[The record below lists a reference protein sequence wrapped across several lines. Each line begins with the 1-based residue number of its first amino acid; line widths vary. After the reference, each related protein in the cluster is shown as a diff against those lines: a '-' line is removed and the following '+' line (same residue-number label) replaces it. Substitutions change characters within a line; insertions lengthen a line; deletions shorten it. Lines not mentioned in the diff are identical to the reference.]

1 MLNRLRLWLRTRLFG
16 RRLDR
21 EMRDEMADHLARIVE
36 RMMAQGM
43 ARDEAERAAR
53 REFGNLN
60 VLREEARD
68 ARGGRRLESLA
79 ADVRF
84 GLRQFARRPVST
96 ITMIVV
102 LALGIGFNSALFVLV
117 SSFVRGVPPG
127 FTPDES
133 LVRIRGIDR
142 NQSRGFALGREFSY
156 PDTPSTRRK
165 RSLFGAVAAWTSSD
179 VALDVGRDEES
190 LQSGA
195 ATYVTAS
202 YFQVLGVRPIA
213 GAGLAVAH
221 ETTLTPRSSSP

>member
-1 MLNRLRLWLRTRLFG
+1 MLNRLRLWLRARFFS

-43 ARDEAERAAR
+43 ARGEAERAAR

-117 SSFVRGVPPG
+117 SSFVRGVPAG

-156 PDTPSTRRK
+156 
-165 RSLFGAVAAWTSSD
+165 
-179 VALDVGRDEES
+179 
-190 LQSGA
+190 
-195 ATYVTAS
+195 
-202 YFQVLGVRPIA
+202 LGVRRVRRANGPVRRRRGLDVERR
-213 GAGLAVAH
+213 GAGRRTRRGEPAERRGDLRDGELFPGARRPSDCRRRLAVGM
-221 ETTLTPRSSSP
+221 TPRSSSP